1 MDTHQVA
8 YTYRDLLKEPLD
20 SKELV
25 QLAQIGRLTV
35 KEMVN
40 PKSQAF
46 KKIQPDLEA
55 MTEGQVTELI
65 KSDPRILR
73 RPIIADEKG
82 LMLGFSEG
90 AYQERLV

>member
-1 MDTHQVA
+1 
-8 YTYRDLLKEPLD
+8 LIKEPLD
-20 SKELV
+20 VKELG
-25 QLAQIGRLTV
+25 QLAQIGRLTI

-40 PKSQAF
+40 PKSQSF
-46 KKIQPDLEA
+46 KKIMPDLDA
-55 MTEGQVTELI
+55 MTEEQIMELI

-90 AYQERLV
+90 AYQERLA

>member
-1 MDTHQVA
+1 LV
-8 YTYRDLLKEPLD
+8 KEPLD
-20 SKELV
+20 SKEIG

-46 KKIQPDLEA
+46 KKIQPDLASMDEH
-55 MTEGQVTELI
+55 QVLDLI
-65 KSDPRILR
+65 RSDPRILR

-82 LMLGFSEG
+82 LMLGFSEA
-90 AYQERLV
+90 AYQERLG

>member
-1 MDTHQVA
+1 
-8 YTYRDLLKEPLD
+8 LD
-20 SKELV
+20 KKELRE
-25 QLAQIGRLTV
+25 LAQTGEMMV
-35 KEMVN
+35 KDMVN

-55 MTEGQVTELI
+55 MDEDQVLELI

-82 LMLGFSEG
+82 IMLGFSEA
-90 AYQERLV
+90 AYQERLG

>member
-1 MDTHQVA
+1 MI
-8 YTYRDLLKEPLD
+8 KEPLD
-20 SKELV
+20 VKELG
-25 QLAQIGRLTV
+25 QLAQIGRLTI

-40 PKSQAF
+40 PKSQSF
-46 KKIQPDLEA
+46 KKIMPDLDA
-55 MTEGQVTELI
+55 MTEEQIMELI

-90 AYQERLV
+90 AYQERLA

>member
-1 MDTHQVA
+1 M
-8 YTYRDLLKEPLD
+8 
-20 SKELV
+20 
-25 QLAQIGRLTV
+25 AQIGRLTV

-46 KKIQPDLEA
+46 KKIKPDLDA

-65 KSDPRILR
+65 TSDPRILR

-90 AYQERLV
+90 AYRERLA

>member
-1 MDTHQVA
+1 MDTHQIA

-46 KKIQPDLEA
+46 KKINPDLEA

-90 AYQERLV
+90 AYQERLA

>member
-1 MDTHQVA
+1 LV
-8 YTYRDLLKEPLD
+8 KEPLD
-20 SKELV
+20 SKEIG

-46 KKIQPDLEA
+46 KKIQSDLASMDEH
-55 MTEGQVTELI
+55 QVLDLI
-65 KSDPRILR
+65 RSDPRILR

-82 LMLGFSEG
+82 LMLGFSEA
-90 AYQERLV
+90 AYQERLG

>member
-1 MDTHQVA
+1 MI
-8 YTYRDLLKEPLD
+8 KEPLD
-20 SKELV
+20 VKELG
-25 QLAQIGRLTV
+25 QLAQIGRLTI

-40 PKSQAF
+40 PKSQSF
-46 KKIQPDLEA
+46 KKIMPDLDA
-55 MTEGQVTELI
+55 MTEEQVMELI

-90 AYQERLV
+90 AYQERLA

>member
-1 MDTHQVA
+1 MD
-8 YTYRDLLKEPLD
+8 K
-20 SKELV
+20 KELRE
-25 QLAQIGRLTV
+25 LAQTGEMMV
-35 KEMVN
+35 KDMVN

-55 MTEGQVTELI
+55 MDEDQVLELI

-82 LMLGFSEG
+82 IMLGFSEA
-90 AYQERLV
+90 AYQERLG